1 MSPCS
6 KSQTTEA
13 GSGSECLCNMNRYQG
28 REWAF
33 GVPRHVLVCI
43 KKQMDGSGLIFDVVT
58 VN

>member
-1 MSPCS
+1 M
-6 KSQTTEA
+6 
-13 GSGSECLCNMNRYQG
+13 
-28 REWAF
+28 EWAF